1 MERTGRVGDEAE
13 SGSGAKHGARQERH
27 VAEAQLPEE

>member
-13 SGSGAKHGARQERH
+13 SGSGAKHRAGEERH
-27 VAEAQLPEE
+27 VAGVQLLEE